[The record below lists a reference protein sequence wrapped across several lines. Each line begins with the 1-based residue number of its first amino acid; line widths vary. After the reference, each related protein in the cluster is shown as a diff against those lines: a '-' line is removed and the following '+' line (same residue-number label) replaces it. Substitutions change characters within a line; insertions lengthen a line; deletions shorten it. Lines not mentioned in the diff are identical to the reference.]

1 MLDNKTLYDKI
12 YACWLGKNIGGTLGG
27 PVEGRMQVLDLK
39 WYMYLSENG
48 ALPNDDLDLQLV
60 NLHVLQEKGAAITAD
75 DIAEAWREHVFF
87 PFDEYGYASTN
98 MRQGFKPPFSGSFDN
113 VFVDCMGSPIRS
125 EIWAA
130 VAAGDPELAA
140 SLAVRDAIVD
150 HAGGEGVNGEIF
162 NAALQAKAYVCDDV
176 QELIESALACIPEQS
191 NVYKAVAYALQLFR
205 EGKTLLETRELIL
218 SKYGSPNFTYAPQN
232 IAFGVCG
239 ILWGKDFEDA
249 ILKTVNLGYDTDCT
263 VATAAATLG
272 IMYGTSYIPEK
283 WSKPIGDAITV
294 SAMIKGL
301 PAPKDL
307 DELTKESIRLYN
319 MLKYADREAIIAA
332 TPSRTDANYQRYNL
346 TSNEKDG
353 VYVTLRYFDT
363 PYCAPDHDCPVSFEI
378 QNNSKRSWRI
388 KTELISPDDFYC
400 VRGPELLID
409 PGEAELA
416 ILTLKAIDMPEQ
428 RYNRICFKI
437 TRINDNSV
445 WSEYRLPFT
454 VLRPNVWTINGKK
467 RYEAGCNVKL
477 DGDAPEHVCET
488 TLYEP
493 QTRKTT
499 LICNSERPVK
509 LELDGEV
516 LFDADVGLH
525 LPAYHRSPGEQRAE
539 LLLKQGEHNVKITVK
554 NNGKAP
560 LFTFCYTST
569 RDVTEPGS
577 NYMHIDAILK

>member
-113 VFVDCMGSPIRS
+113 VFTDCMGSPIRS

-263 VATAAATLG
+263 VATAAATRG

-332 TPSRTDANYQRYNL
+332 TPSRTDANYQRYIL

-363 PYCAPDHDCPVSFEI
+363 PYCAPDHECPVSFEI

-388 KTELISPDDFYC
+388 KTDLICPDGFYC
-400 VRGPELLID
+400 GGGPELFID

-416 ILTLKAIDMPEQ
+416 ILTLKAAKMPEQ

-509 LELDGEV
+509 LELDGET

-539 LLLKQGEHNVKITVK
+539 LLLKKGDHKVKITVK

>member
-1 MLDNKTLYDKI
+1 
-12 YACWLGKNIGGTLGG
+12 
-27 PVEGRMQVLDLK
+27 
-39 WYMYLSENG
+39 YMYLSENG

-307 DELTKESIRLYN
+307 DELTKESIRLYH
-319 MLKYADREAIIAA
+319 MLQYADREAIIAA

-363 PYCAPDHDCPVSFEI
+363 PYCAPDHECPVSFEI

-388 KTELISPDDFYC
+388 KTDLICPDGFYC
-400 VRGPELLID
+400 GGGPELFID

-416 ILTLKAIDMPEQ
+416 VLTLKAAKIPEQ

-477 DGDAPEHVCET
+477 DDDVPEHVCET

-509 LELDGEV
+509 LELDGET

-539 LLLKQGEHNVKITVK
+539 LLLKQGEHKVKITVK

>member
-113 VFVDCMGSPIRS
+113 VFTDCMGSPIRS

-332 TPSRTDANYQRYNL
+332 TPSRTDANYQRYIL

-363 PYCAPDHDCPVSFEI
+363 PYCAPDHECPVSFEI

-388 KTELISPDDFYC
+388 KTDLICPDGFYC
-400 VRGPELLID
+400 GGGPELFID

-416 ILTLKAIDMPEQ
+416 ILTLKAAKMPEQ

-509 LELDGEV
+509 LELDGET

-539 LLLKQGEHNVKITVK
+539 LLLKKGDHKVKITVK